1 MQEVIA
7 ERQLDFYSPRGRR
20 PKKVIVRIGR
30 PELDETGE
38 TWRAPIEILGPKKGQ
53 VFRNRGVGADSMQAI
68 IGAIWLAPVFL
79 RTITNDTGGRLEFEG
94 SADLGFYMEPHEAFK
109 PPKPGK
115 E

>member
-20 PKKVIVRIGR
+20 PKKIIVRIGKA
-30 PELDETGE
+30 ELDETGE
-38 TWRAPIEILGPKKGQ
+38 TWRAPIEILGPKASQ
-53 VFRNRGVGADSMQAI
+53 VFRSRASGVDSMQAV
-68 IGAIWLAPVFL
+68 IGAIWLVPVLL
-79 RTITNDTGGRLEFEG
+79 RTLTNDTGGRLEFEG

-109 PPKPGK
+109 PPLPAK

>member
-30 PELDETGE
+30 AELDETGE
-38 TWRAPIEILGPKKGQ
+38 TWRAPIEILGPKAGQ
-53 VFRNRGVGADSMQAI
+53 VFRSRAPGADSMQAV
-68 IGAIWLAPVFL
+68 IGAIWLVPVFL